1 MWAESRSQ
9 GEPQG
14 DPSDFHEIWW
24 IGSRQK
30 EPWAG
35 LRIAHFRKT
44 SDGTLIFFILGDTLE
59 RTGPRVWS
67 DVSAREGWKRVE
79 QIPIPTKA
87 W

>member
-1 MWAESRSQ
+1 MWVFEKSG

-14 DPSDFHEIWW
+14 GPEEFHEVWW
-24 IGSRQK
+24 IGSRRK

-44 SDGTLIFFILGDTLE
+44 SDGTLIFFIMGDTPD

-67 DVSAREGWKRVE
+67 DVSVREGWKMIE
-79 QIPIPTKA
+79 QIPIPKE